1 MEECAE
7 DHIQHYTR
15 IEEPHDIL
23 NQLNFSQTPQDPHKE
38 PTKSIPT
45 KDGPNGVKKGVPESL
60 LSPFRPIFHVESPTD
75 SLREVLLGRPPL
87 GVGQTLGSAEPGRLP
102 GQVHFDGRFV
112 LILLKSV
119 PGVSILNSASNCPWR
134 L

>member
-38 PTKSIPT
+38 PTRSIPT
-45 KDGPNGVKKGVPESL
+45 KEGPKWCQKGCGQTPTVPIQA
-60 LSPFRPIFHVESPTD
+60 IFHVESPTNPEGGSTREATTWVRPNLD
-75 SLREVLLGRPPL
+75 SFLGRC
-87 GVGQTLGSAEPGRLP
+87 TLTGDS
-102 GQVHFDGRFV
+102 V
-112 LILLKSV
+112 LS
-119 PGVSILNSASNCPWR
+119 S
-134 L
+134 